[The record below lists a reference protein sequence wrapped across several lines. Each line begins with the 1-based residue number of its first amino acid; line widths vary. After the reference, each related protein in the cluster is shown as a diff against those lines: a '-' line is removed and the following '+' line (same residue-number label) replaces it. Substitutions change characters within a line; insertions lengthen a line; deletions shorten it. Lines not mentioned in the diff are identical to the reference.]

1 MRSNVARIAEVSLH
15 AHRKVIEEWAPQIG
29 PVTLILTARSF
40 TVGCLVQASV
50 NFADFPATSTLQ
62 QMRICVKQHTEWIS
76 PRQSGPRWSLS
87 PIKLIVQTVDG
98 PFERDGKSIA
108 VSSTFRMGDDRFLGP
123 TTLKHTITPSAA
135 RHEIIFEIDVLDAS
149 KKRKMINIA
158 APVTVAS
165 VSRHVSHVHRRG

>member
-1 MRSNVARIAEVSLH
+1 MSSAVARFLLAF

-29 PVTLILTARSF
+29 PITVILTARSF
-40 TVGCLVQASV
+40 TVGCLVQASI
-50 NFADFPATSTLQ
+50 NFADFPPSSTLQ
-62 QMRICVKQHTEWIS
+62 QMRICVKQHSDWVS
-76 PRQSGPRWSLS
+76 PRQNGPRWSLS
-87 PIKLIVQTVDG
+87 PIKLVVQTIGG

-123 TTLKHTITPSAA
+123 STLKHTVTPSTA
-135 RHEIIFEIDVLDAS
+135 RHEIVLEIEVLDAD

-165 VSRHVSHVHRRG
+165 VSHDSAYVPRYR